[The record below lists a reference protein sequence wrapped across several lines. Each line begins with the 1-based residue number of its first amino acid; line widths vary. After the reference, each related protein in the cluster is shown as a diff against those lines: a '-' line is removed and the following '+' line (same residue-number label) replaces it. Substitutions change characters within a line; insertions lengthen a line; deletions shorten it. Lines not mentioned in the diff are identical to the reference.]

1 MEFELVMNL
10 NLRFLKAGVVV
21 LLLMQLTGCIEE
33 DEVSPDAAA
42 SAGELTLEFTNPA
55 GTDAI
60 ATPDIV
66 INIAGT
72 VTGAVSVENV
82 AWRNDRGGQGY
93 ADGKESW
100 VTGDIVLQ
108 LGTNIITVTAMDS
121 FGAQVSRMLTVER
134 ENTASSANDSEPTGP
149 ELLFS
154 YKSDLSDAAPVESAS
169 ILQQP
174 VNFFIQPSSEWINRG
189 IESIRINC
197 CKGVAGPGDGEGYT
211 TGKNTTHAPWS
222 RSFDMSGFRAGGTR
236 RMRVTATFNDGSNS
250 DSSVFDFLIASSGN
264 QPNSAPLISGDPSKT
279 ATSGVQYSFRPS
291 AQDSDGDTMQFSIAN
306 KPAWSSFSSTTGRLF
321 GTPSVDDVGRHD
333 NIIISVSDG
342 QESTA
347 LPAFAIDVEAVSAG
361 SATLT
366 WSIPTERMD
375 NTPLGNELAGFNVYY
390 GQASGDYSNKVV
402 LDNSGLTT
410 YMVDNLSNGQW
421 YFIVTAFD
429 SDGLESNPSNEGQK
443 TF

>member
-1 MEFELVMNL
+1 MNL
-10 NLRFLKAGVVV
+10 NLRFLKAGVVA

-55 GTDAI
+55 GTDII
-60 ATPDIV
+60 ATPDIIV
-66 INIAGT
+66 SIAGT
-72 VTGAVSVENV
+72 AKSAASINDVV
-82 AWRNDRGGQGY
+82 WQNDRGGQGY

-108 LGTNIITVTAMDS
+108 LGTNIITVTATDS
-121 FGAQVSRMLTVER
+121 FGAQVSRTLTVER
-134 ENTASSANDSEPTGP
+134 ENTAPSASNIEPTGP

-154 YKSDLSDAAPVESAS
+154 YKSDLSNAAPVENAS
-169 ILQQP
+169 ILQQQ
-174 VNFFIQPSSEWINRG
+174 VYFFVQPSSDWTNRG
-189 IESIRINC
+189 IQSIRVNC
-197 CKGVAGPGDGEGYT
+197 CKGIAGPGDGEGYSMHKET
-211 TGKNTTHAPWS
+211 TKAPWS
-222 RSFDMSGFRAGGTR
+222 RSIGLSSFDVGGTR
-236 RMRVTATFNDGSNS
+236 RMRVTATFNDNTES
-250 DSSVFDFLIASSGN
+250 DGTVFDFTIAPVDD
-264 QPNSAPLISGDPSKT
+264 QPNSAPLISGAPSKT
-279 ATSGVQYSFRPS
+279 ATGGVQYSFRPS
-291 AQDSDGDTMQFSIAN
+291 AQDPDGDTMQFSIIN
-306 KPAWSSFSSTTGRLF
+306 KPAWASFRSNTGRLF
-321 GTPSVDDVGRHD
+321 GTPSANDVGRHD

>member
-1 MEFELVMNL
+1 MGYELVMNL
-10 NLRFLKAGVVV
+10 NLRFLKTGVVV

-33 DEVSPDAAA
+33 NEVSPDPAA
-42 SAGELTLEFTNPA
+42 SASELTLEFTNPA
-55 GTDAI
+55 GTDVI

-66 INIAGT
+66 VNIAGT
-72 VTGAVSVENV
+72 VQSTASIDYV
-82 AWRNDRGGQGY
+82 AWQNDRGGQGY

-108 LGTNIITVTAMDS
+108 LGTNIITVTATDS
-121 FGAQVSRMLTVER
+121 FDAQVSRTLTVER
-134 ENTASSANDSEPTGP
+134 ENTAPSASNIEPTGP

-154 YKSDLSDAAPVESAS
+154 YKADLSNAAPVEDAS
-169 ILQQP
+169 ILQEQ
-174 VNFFIQPSSEWINRG
+174 VYFYVQPSSEWTNRG
-189 IESIRINC
+189 IQSIRVNC
-197 CKGVAGPGDGEGYT
+197 CKGIAGPGDGEGYT
-211 TGKNTTHAPWS
+211 FPKDTTQAPWS
-222 RSFDMSGFRAGGTR
+222 RSIGLSSFAVGGTR
-236 RMRVTATFNDGSNS
+236 RMRVTATFNDGSSS
-250 DSSVFDFLIASSGN
+250 DSSVFDFTIAPPGD
-264 QPNSAPLISGDPSKT
+264 QPNSAPLISGVPSGT
-279 ATSGVQYSFRPS
+279 ATGDVQYSFRPS
-291 AQDSDGDTMQFSIAN
+291 AQDPDGDTMKFSIVN
-306 KPAWSSFSSTTGRLF
+306 KPAWAEFRSSTGRLF
-321 GTPSVDDVGRHD
+321 GTPSANDVGRHD

-366 WSIPTERMD
+366 WSIPTERTD
-375 NTPLGNELAGFNVYY
+375 NTPLGNNLAGFNVYY
-390 GQASGDYSNKVV
+390 GQESGDYSNKVI

-421 YFIVTAFD
+421 FFIVTAFD

>member
-1 MEFELVMNL
+1 
-10 NLRFLKAGVVV
+10 
-21 LLLMQLTGCIEE
+21 
-33 DEVSPDAAA
+33 
-42 SAGELTLEFTNPA
+42 
-55 GTDAI
+55 
-60 ATPDIV
+60 
-66 INIAGT
+66 
-72 VTGAVSVENV
+72 
-82 AWRNDRGGQGY
+82 
-93 ADGKESW
+93 
-100 VTGDIVLQ
+100 
-108 LGTNIITVTAMDS
+108 
-121 FGAQVSRMLTVER
+121 
-134 ENTASSANDSEPTGP
+134 
-149 ELLFS
+149 
-154 YKSDLSDAAPVESAS
+154 
-169 ILQQP
+169 
-174 VNFFIQPSSEWINRG
+174 
-189 IESIRINC
+189 
-197 CKGVAGPGDGEGYT
+197 
-211 TGKNTTHAPWS
+211 
-222 RSFDMSGFRAGGTR
+222 
-236 RMRVTATFNDGSNS
+236 
-250 DSSVFDFLIASSGN
+250 
-264 QPNSAPLISGDPSKT
+264 
-279 ATSGVQYSFRPS
+279 
-291 AQDSDGDTMQFSIAN
+291 MQFSIAN

-375 NTPLGNELAGFNVYY
+375 NTPLDNELAGFNVYY